1 MSAEQTTLVFGLG
14 VAGMAVAN
22 ALHECGE
29 TVILADDEA
38 TKQHEDFA
46 RALNCEFIDA
56 TDEAAVVR
64 TLKRITRLAPAPGI
78 SESHHVVSTARQMGL
93 TISSELE
100 LAYNIEE
107 LRTGGPR
114 PMLGITGTDGKTT
127 TTLMT
132 AAMLHAAG
140 HKSLAVG
147 NTETPLIQ
155 ALNTDTQVFAV
166 ECSSFRLAN
175 CENFRTRASVWLN
188 LAPDHLDWHTNMES
202 YAAAKAQ
209 MWAHTRAGDVAVAP
223 VEDARI
229 LHVAHESTARTV
241 TFGATQGDYHAQD
254 GRLNSPHGSIMNI
267 ADMKRAMPHDITNA
281 LAAAAI
287 SIESGLV
294 EPSHVARALSEFD
307 NAPHRIEYVGM
318 IAGVKW
324 FNDSK
329 ATSPHAVVTALR
341 GFDSVVLI
349 AGGRNKGLDL
359 AQIAEESAR
368 IKSVVAI
375 GESAELVAEIF
386 SGLKPVVM
394 VDSMLSA
401 VENAARLASTD
412 DVVLLSPGCTS
423 FDWYGGYAER
433 GDHFAGLVRQYVSSD
448 RSQGVIS

>member
-1 MSAEQTTLVFGLG
+1 MFGLG
-14 VAGMAVAN
+14 VAGLAVAN
-22 ALHECGE
+22 ALHERGE
-29 TVILADDEA
+29 SVILADDQA
-38 TKQHEDFA
+38 TKLHKDFA

-56 TDEAAVVR
+56 TDEVAVVS

-78 SESHHVVSTARQMGL
+78 SESHHVMATARQMGL

-147 NTETPLIQ
+147 NTETPLIA

-202 YAAAKAQ
+202 YTSAKAQ

-223 VEDARI
+223 VDDARI
-229 LHVAHESTARTV
+229 LRVAHESTARTV
-241 TFGATQGDYHAQD
+241 TFGATHGDYHAQD

-307 NAPHRIEYVGM
+307 NAPHRIEYVET
-318 IAGVKW
+318 IDGVQW

-329 ATSPHAVVTALR
+329 ATSPHASAVAIKS
-341 GFDSVVLI
+341 FQNIVLI

-359 AQIAEESAR
+359 QELANQPKRVKA
-368 IKSVVAI
+368 VVAI
-375 GESAELVAEIF
+375 GDDALEIEKAF
-386 SGLKPVVM
+386 DGVCRVVRGG
-394 VDSMLSA
+394 SMQEA
-401 VENAARLASTD
+401 VRLARTLAVSG
-412 DVVLLSPGCTS
+412 DVVLLSPACTS
-423 FDWYGGYAER
+423 YDWYNNYMER
-433 GDHFAGLVRQYVSSD
+433 GEDFMQCVRNEAKLNRQ
-448 RSQGVIS
+448 QGN

>member
-1 MSAEQTTLVFGLG
+1 MFGLG
-14 VAGMAVAN
+14 VAGLAVAN
-22 ALHECGE
+22 ALHERGE
-29 TVILADDEA
+29 SVILADDEA

-56 TDEAAVVR
+56 TDEVAVVS

-78 SESHHVVSTARQMGL
+78 SESHHVMATARQMGL

-147 NTETPLIQ
+147 NTETPLIA

-202 YAAAKAQ
+202 YTSAKAQ

-223 VEDARI
+223 VDDAQI
-229 LHVAHESTARTV
+229 LRVAHESTARTV
-241 TFGATQGDYHAQD
+241 TFGATHGDYHAQD

-307 NAPHRIEYVGM
+307 NAPHRIEYVET
-318 IAGVKW
+318 IDGVQW

-329 ATSPHAVVTALR
+329 ATSPHASAVAIKS
-341 GFDSVVLI
+341 FQNIVLI

-359 AQIAEESAR
+359 HELANQPQRVKA
-368 IKSVVAI
+368 VVAI
-375 GESAELVAEIF
+375 GDDALEIEKAF
-386 SGLKPVVM
+386 DGVCRVVRGG
-394 VDSMLSA
+394 SMQEA
-401 VENAARLASTD
+401 VRLARTLAVSG
-412 DVVLLSPGCTS
+412 DVVLLSPACTS
-423 FDWYGGYAER
+423 YDWYNNYMER
-433 GDHFAGLVRQYVSSD
+433 GEDFMQCVRNEAKLNQQ
-448 RSQGVIS
+448 QGN

>member
-1 MSAEQTTLVFGLG
+1 MFGLG
-14 VAGMAVAN
+14 VAGLAVAN
-22 ALHECGE
+22 ALHERGE
-29 TVILADDEA
+29 SVILADDQA
-38 TKQHEDFA
+38 TKLHKDFA

-56 TDEAAVVR
+56 TDEAAVVS

-78 SESHHVVSTARQMGL
+78 SESHHVMATARQMGL

-147 NTETPLIQ
+147 NTETPLIA

-202 YAAAKAQ
+202 YTSAKAQ

-223 VEDARI
+223 VDDAQI
-229 LHVAHESTARTV
+229 LRVAHESTARTV
-241 TFGATQGDYHAQD
+241 TFGATHGDYHAQD

-307 NAPHRIEYVGM
+307 NAPHRIEYVET
-318 IAGVKW
+318 IDGVQW

-329 ATSPHAVVTALR
+329 ATSPHASAVAIKS
-341 GFDSVVLI
+341 FQNIVLI

-359 AQIAEESAR
+359 HELANQPQRVKA
-368 IKSVVAI
+368 VVAI
-375 GESAELVAEIF
+375 GDDALEIEKAF
-386 SGLKPVVM
+386 DGVCRVVRGG
-394 VDSMLSA
+394 SMQEA
-401 VENAARLASTD
+401 VRLARTLAVSG
-412 DVVLLSPGCTS
+412 DVVLLSPACTS
-423 FDWYGGYAER
+423 YDWYNNYMER
-433 GDHFAGLVRQYVSSD
+433 GEDFMQCVRNEAKLNQQ
-448 RSQGVIS
+448 QGN

>member
-1 MSAEQTTLVFGLG
+1 
-14 VAGMAVAN
+14 
-22 ALHECGE
+22 
-29 TVILADDEA
+29 VILADDQA
-38 TKQHEDFA
+38 TKLHKDFA

-56 TDEAAVVR
+56 TDEVEVVS

-78 SESHHVVSTARQMGL
+78 SESHHVMATARQMGL

-147 NTETPLIQ
+147 NTETPLIA

-202 YAAAKAQ
+202 YTSAKAQ

-223 VEDARI
+223 VDDAQI
-229 LHVAHESTARTV
+229 LRVAHESTARTV
-241 TFGATQGDYHAQD
+241 TFGATHGDYHAQD

-307 NAPHRIEYVGM
+307 NAPHRIEYVET
-318 IAGVKW
+318 IDGVQW

-329 ATSPHAVVTALR
+329 ATSPHASAVAIKS
-341 GFDSVVLI
+341 FQNIVLI

-359 AQIAEESAR
+359 HELANQPQRVKA
-368 IKSVVAI
+368 VVAI
-375 GESAELVAEIF
+375 GDDALEIEKAF
-386 SGLKPVVM
+386 DGVCRVVRGG
-394 VDSMLSA
+394 SMQEA
-401 VENAARLASTD
+401 VRLARTLAVSG
-412 DVVLLSPGCTS
+412 DVVLLSPACTS
-423 FDWYGGYAER
+423 YDWYNNYMER
-433 GDHFAGLVRQYVSSD
+433 GEDFMQCVRNEAKLNQQ
-448 RSQGVIS
+448 QGN

>member
-1 MSAEQTTLVFGLG
+1 
-14 VAGMAVAN
+14 
-22 ALHECGE
+22 
-29 TVILADDEA
+29 VILADDQA
-38 TKQHEDFA
+38 TKLHKDFA

-56 TDEAAVVR
+56 TDEVAVVS

-78 SESHHVVSTARQMGL
+78 SESHHVMATARQMGL

-147 NTETPLIQ
+147 NTETPLIA

-202 YAAAKAQ
+202 YTSAKAQ

-223 VEDARI
+223 VDDAQI
-229 LHVAHESTARTV
+229 LRVAHESTARTV
-241 TFGATQGDYHAQD
+241 TFGATHGDYHAQD

-307 NAPHRIEYVGM
+307 NAPHRIEYVET
-318 IAGVKW
+318 IDGVQW

-329 ATSPHAVVTALR
+329 ATSPHASAVAIKS
-341 GFDSVVLI
+341 FQNIVLI

-359 AQIAEESAR
+359 HELANQPQRVKA
-368 IKSVVAI
+368 VVAI
-375 GESAELVAEIF
+375 GDDALEIEKAF
-386 SGLKPVVM
+386 DGVCRVVRGG
-394 VDSMLSA
+394 SMQEA
-401 VENAARLASTD
+401 VRLARTLAVSG
-412 DVVLLSPGCTS
+412 DVVLLSPACTS
-423 FDWYGGYAER
+423 YDWYNNYMER
-433 GDHFAGLVRQYVSSD
+433 GEDFMQCVRNEAKLNQQ
-448 RSQGVIS
+448 QGN

>member
-1 MSAEQTTLVFGLG
+1 MFGLG
-14 VAGMAVAN
+14 VAGLAVAN
-22 ALHECGE
+22 ALHERGE
-29 TVILADDEA
+29 SVILADDQA
-38 TKQHEDFA
+38 TKLHKDFA

-56 TDEAAVVR
+56 TDEVAVVS

-78 SESHHVVSTARQMGL
+78 SESHHVMATARQMGL

-147 NTETPLIQ
+147 NTETPLIA

-202 YAAAKAQ
+202 YTSAKAQ

-223 VEDARI
+223 VDDAQI
-229 LHVAHESTARTV
+229 LRVAHESTARTV
-241 TFGATQGDYHAQD
+241 TFGATHGDYHAQD

-307 NAPHRIEYVGM
+307 NAPHRIEYVET
-318 IAGVKW
+318 IDGVRW

-329 ATSPHAVVTALR
+329 ATSPHASAVAIKS
-341 GFDSVVLI
+341 FQNIVLI

-359 AQIAEESAR
+359 HELANQPQRVKA
-368 IKSVVAI
+368 VVAI
-375 GESAELVAEIF
+375 GDDALEIEKAF
-386 SGLKPVVM
+386 DGVCRVVRGG
-394 VDSMLSA
+394 SMQEA
-401 VENAARLASTD
+401 VRLARTLAVSG
-412 DVVLLSPGCTS
+412 DVVLLSPACTS
-423 FDWYGGYAER
+423 YDWYNNYMER
-433 GDHFAGLVRQYVSSD
+433 GEDFMQCVRNEAKLNQQ
-448 RSQGVIS
+448 QGN

>member
-1 MSAEQTTLVFGLG
+1 MFGLG
-14 VAGMAVAN
+14 VAGLAVAN
-22 ALHECGE
+22 ALHERGE
-29 TVILADDEA
+29 SVILADDQA
-38 TKQHEDFA
+38 TKLHKDFA

-56 TDEAAVVR
+56 TDEVAVVS

-78 SESHHVVSTARQMGL
+78 SESHHVMATARQMGL

-147 NTETPLIQ
+147 NTETPLIA

-202 YAAAKAQ
+202 YTSAKAQ

-223 VEDARI
+223 VDDAQI

-241 TFGATQGDYHAQD
+241 TFGATHGDYHAQD

-307 NAPHRIEYVGM
+307 NAPHRIEYVET
-318 IAGVKW
+318 IDGVQW

-329 ATSPHAVVTALR
+329 ATSPHASAVAIKS
-341 GFDSVVLI
+341 FQNIVLI

-359 AQIAEESAR
+359 HELANQPQRVKA
-368 IKSVVAI
+368 VVAI
-375 GESAELVAEIF
+375 GDDALEIEKAF
-386 SGLKPVVM
+386 DGVCRVVRGG
-394 VDSMLSA
+394 SMQEA
-401 VENAARLASTD
+401 VRLARTLAVSG
-412 DVVLLSPGCTS
+412 DVVLLSPACTS
-423 FDWYGGYAER
+423 YDWYNNYMER
-433 GDHFAGLVRQYVSSD
+433 GEDFMQCVRNEAKLNRQ
-448 RSQGVIS
+448 QGN

>member
-1 MSAEQTTLVFGLG
+1 
-14 VAGMAVAN
+14 MAVAN

-64 TLKRITRLAPAPGI
+64 TLKRVTRLAPAPGI

-107 LRTGGPR
+107 LRIGGPR

-318 IAGVKW
+318 IDGVKW

-329 ATSPHAVVTALR
+329 ATSPHASAVAIKS
-341 GFDSVVLI
+341 FQNIVLI

-359 AQIAEESAR
+359 SELANESKRVKA
-368 IKSVVAI
+368 VVAI
-375 GESAELVAEIF
+375 GDDALEIEKAF
-386 SGLKPVVM
+386 DGVCRVVRGGSMQEAVGLARTLAVSG
-394 VDSMLSA
+394 
-401 VENAARLASTD
+401 
-412 DVVLLSPGCTS
+412 DVVLLSPACTS
-423 FDWYGGYAER
+423 YDWYNNYMER
-433 GDHFAGLVRQYVSSD
+433 GEDFMQCVRNEAKLNRQ
-448 RSQGVIS
+448 QGN

>member
-14 VAGMAVAN
+14 VAGLAVAN
-22 ALHECGE
+22 ALHERGE
-29 TVILADDEA
+29 SVILADDQA
-38 TKQHEDFA
+38 TKLHKDFA

-56 TDEAAVVR
+56 TDEVAVVS

-78 SESHHVVSTARQMGL
+78 SESHHVMATARQMGL

-147 NTETPLIQ
+147 NTETPLIA

-188 LAPDHLDWHTNMES
+188 LAPDHLDWHTNMVS
-202 YAAAKAQ
+202 YTAAKAQ

-223 VEDARI
+223 VDDAQI
-229 LHVAHESTARTV
+229 LRVAHESTARTV
-241 TFGATQGDYHAQD
+241 TFGATHGDYHAQD

-307 NAPHRIEYVGM
+307 NAPHRIEYVET
-318 IAGVKW
+318 IDGVQW

-329 ATSPHAVVTALR
+329 ATSPHASAVAIKS
-341 GFDSVVLI
+341 FQNIVLI

-359 AQIAEESAR
+359 HELANQPQRVKA
-368 IKSVVAI
+368 VVAI
-375 GESAELVAEIF
+375 GDDALEIEKAF
-386 SGLKPVVM
+386 DGVCRVVRGG
-394 VDSMLSA
+394 SMQEA
-401 VENAARLASTD
+401 VRLARTLAVSG
-412 DVVLLSPGCTS
+412 DVVLLSPACTS
-423 FDWYGGYAER
+423 YDWYNNYMER
-433 GDHFAGLVRQYVSSD
+433 GEDFMQCVRNEAKLNQQ
-448 RSQGVIS
+448 QGN

>member
-1 MSAEQTTLVFGLG
+1 VFGLG
-14 VAGMAVAN
+14 VAGLAVAN
-22 ALHECGE
+22 ALHERGE
-29 TVILADDEA
+29 SVILADDQA
-38 TKQHEDFA
+38 TKLHKDFA

-56 TDEAAVVR
+56 TDEVAVVS

-78 SESHHVVSTARQMGL
+78 SESHHVMATARQMGL

-147 NTETPLIQ
+147 NTETPLIA

-202 YAAAKAQ
+202 YTSAKAQ

-223 VEDARI
+223 VDDAQI
-229 LHVAHESTARTV
+229 LRVAHESTARTV
-241 TFGATQGDYHAQD
+241 TFGATHGDYHAQD

-307 NAPHRIEYVGM
+307 NAPHRIEYVET
-318 IAGVKW
+318 IDGVQW

-329 ATSPHAVVTALR
+329 ATSPHASAVAIKS
-341 GFDSVVLI
+341 FQNIVLI

-359 AQIAEESAR
+359 HELANQPQRVKA
-368 IKSVVAI
+368 VVAI
-375 GESAELVAEIF
+375 GDDALEIEKAF
-386 SGLKPVVM
+386 DGVCRVVRGG
-394 VDSMLSA
+394 SMQEA
-401 VENAARLASTD
+401 VRLARTLAVSG
-412 DVVLLSPGCTS
+412 DVVLLSPACTS
-423 FDWYGGYAER
+423 YDWYNNYMER
-433 GDHFAGLVRQYVSSD
+433 GNDFMHCVREIAKSNQQSSN
-448 RSQGVIS
+448 

>member
-1 MSAEQTTLVFGLG
+1 MFGLG
-14 VAGMAVAN
+14 VAGLAVAN
-22 ALHECGE
+22 ALHERGE
-29 TVILADDEA
+29 SVILADDQA
-38 TKQHEDFA
+38 TKLHKDFA

-56 TDEAAVVR
+56 TDEVAVVS

-78 SESHHVVSTARQMGL
+78 SESHHVMATARQMGL

-147 NTETPLIQ
+147 NTETPLIA

-202 YAAAKAQ
+202 YTSAKAQ

-223 VEDARI
+223 VDDAQI
-229 LHVAHESTARTV
+229 LRVAHESTARTV
-241 TFGATQGDYHAQD
+241 TFGATHGDYHAQD

-307 NAPHRIEYVGM
+307 NAPHRIEYVET
-318 IAGVKW
+318 IDGVQW

-329 ATSPHAVVTALR
+329 ATSPHASAVAIKS
-341 GFDSVVLI
+341 FQNIVLI

-359 AQIAEESAR
+359 RELANHPQRVKA
-368 IKSVVAI
+368 VVAI
-375 GESAELVAEIF
+375 GDDALEIEKAF
-386 SGLKPVVM
+386 DGVCRVVRGG
-394 VDSMLSA
+394 SMQEA
-401 VENAARLASTD
+401 VRLARTLAVSG
-412 DVVLLSPGCTS
+412 DVVLLSPACTS
-423 FDWYGGYAER
+423 YDWYNNYMER
-433 GDHFAGLVRQYVSSD
+433 GEDFMQCVRNEAKLNQQ
-448 RSQGVIS
+448 QGN

>member
-1 MSAEQTTLVFGLG
+1 VFGLG
-14 VAGMAVAN
+14 VAGLAVAN
-22 ALHECGE
+22 ALHERGE
-29 TVILADDEA
+29 SVILADDQA
-38 TKQHEDFA
+38 TKLHKDFA

-56 TDEAAVVR
+56 TDEVAVVS

-78 SESHHVVSTARQMGL
+78 SESHHVLATARQMGL

-147 NTETPLIQ
+147 NTETPLIA

-202 YAAAKAQ
+202 YTSAKAQ

-223 VEDARI
+223 VDDAQI
-229 LHVAHESTARTV
+229 LRVAHESTARTV
-241 TFGATQGDYHAQD
+241 TFGATHGDYHAQD

-307 NAPHRIEYVGM
+307 NAPHRIEYVET
-318 IAGVKW
+318 IDGVQW

-329 ATSPHAVVTALR
+329 ATSPHASAVAIKS
-341 GFDSVVLI
+341 FQNIVLI

-359 AQIAEESAR
+359 HELANQPQRVKA
-368 IKSVVAI
+368 VVAI
-375 GESAELVAEIF
+375 GDDALEIEKAF
-386 SGLKPVVM
+386 DGVCRVVRGG
-394 VDSMLSA
+394 SMQEA
-401 VENAARLASTD
+401 VRLARTLAVSG
-412 DVVLLSPGCTS
+412 DVVLLSPACTS
-423 FDWYGGYAER
+423 YDWYNNYMER
-433 GDHFAGLVRQYVSSD
+433 GEDFMQCVRNEAKLNQQ
-448 RSQGVIS
+448 QGK

>member
-1 MSAEQTTLVFGLG
+1 LSAEQTTLVFGLG
-14 VAGMAVAN
+14 VAGLAVAN
-22 ALHECGE
+22 ALHERGE
-29 TVILADDEA
+29 SVILADDQA
-38 TKQHEDFA
+38 TKLHKDFA

-56 TDEAAVVR
+56 TDEVAVVS

-78 SESHHVVSTARQMGL
+78 SESHHVMATARQMGL

-147 NTETPLIQ
+147 NTETPLIA

-202 YAAAKAQ
+202 YTSAKAQ

-223 VEDARI
+223 VDDAQI
-229 LHVAHESTARTV
+229 LRVAHESTARTV
-241 TFGATQGDYHAQD
+241 TFGATHGDYHAQD

-307 NAPHRIEYVGM
+307 NAPHRIEYVET
-318 IAGVKW
+318 IDGVQW

-329 ATSPHAVVTALR
+329 ATSPHASAVAIKS
-341 GFDSVVLI
+341 FQNIVLI

-359 AQIAEESAR
+359 HELANQPQRVKA
-368 IKSVVAI
+368 VVAI
-375 GESAELVAEIF
+375 GDDALEIEKAF
-386 SGLKPVVM
+386 DGVCRVVRGG
-394 VDSMLSA
+394 SMQEA
-401 VENAARLASTD
+401 VRLARTLAVSG
-412 DVVLLSPGCTS
+412 DVVLLSPACTS
-423 FDWYGGYAER
+423 YDWYNNYMER
-433 GDHFAGLVRQYVSSD
+433 GEDFMQCVRNEAKLNRQ
-448 RSQGVIS
+448 QGN

>member
-1 MSAEQTTLVFGLG
+1 VFGLG
-14 VAGMAVAN
+14 VAGLAVAN
-22 ALHECGE
+22 ALHERGE
-29 TVILADDEA
+29 SVILADDQA
-38 TKQHEDFA
+38 TKLHKDFA

-56 TDEAAVVR
+56 TDEVAVVS

-78 SESHHVVSTARQMGL
+78 SESHHVMATARQMGL

-132 AAMLHAAG
+132 AAMLYAAG

-147 NTETPLIQ
+147 NTETPLIA

-202 YAAAKAQ
+202 YTSAKAQ

-223 VEDARI
+223 VDDAQI
-229 LHVAHESTARTV
+229 LRVAHESTARTV
-241 TFGATQGDYHAQD
+241 TFGATHGDYHAQD

-307 NAPHRIEYVGM
+307 NAPHRIEYVET
-318 IAGVKW
+318 IDGVQW

-329 ATSPHAVVTALR
+329 ATSPHASAVAIKS
-341 GFDSVVLI
+341 FQNIVLI

-359 AQIAEESAR
+359 HELANQPQRVKA
-368 IKSVVAI
+368 VVAI
-375 GESAELVAEIF
+375 GDDALEIEKAF
-386 SGLKPVVM
+386 DGVCRVVRGG
-394 VDSMLSA
+394 SMQEA
-401 VENAARLASTD
+401 VRLARTLAVSG
-412 DVVLLSPGCTS
+412 DVVLLSPACTS
-423 FDWYGGYAER
+423 YDWYNNYMER
-433 GDHFAGLVRQYVSSD
+433 GEDFMQCVRNEAKLNQQ
-448 RSQGVIS
+448 QGN